1 MIEAMKKYCW
11 ILTIAL
17 ALTGCS
23 KTASEGEMD
32 LTGEI
37 TDLKKGVLLLQRVND
52 TILETIDSV
61 EVNGDPNFQFIVP
74 VESPEVYYL
83 YLKKD
88 GSISED
94 RIAFFAEPKPMTI
107 KSSLKNFGLDVS
119 ITGSVNQDKMDE
131 DAVLIKRF
139 TDRNLDLI
147 EAIFNAQTEG
157 KLTVVDSLEQQQNRL
172 LASKYLATVNFAI
185 NQKDLEV
192 APYLMLTEAYDI
204 NPKYM
209 DTVYQALTP
218 RVRESYYGKK
228 LQDFIDSRDSTD

>member
-1 MIEAMKKYCW
+1 MKKYYW
-11 ILTIAL
+11 ILMVAL
-17 ALTGCS
+17 VLTGCS
-23 KTASEGEMD
+23 DKPSEGEMD

-52 TILETIDSV
+52 TLLETIDSV
-61 EVNGDPNFQFIVP
+61 AINGDPNFQFITP
-74 VESPEVYYL
+74 VESPEVFYL

-94 RIAFFAEPKPMTI
+94 RIAFFAEPKPITI
-107 KSSLKNFGLDVS
+107 KSSLKSFGLDVT
-119 ITGSVNQDKMDE
+119 ITGSANQEKMDE
-131 DAVLIKRF
+131 YAILIKRY

-157 KLTVVDSLEQQQNRL
+157 NLKVVDSLELQQNRL
-172 LASKYLATVNFAI
+172 LAGKYLATVNYAI

-218 RVRESYYGKK
+218 RVKESYYGKK
-228 LQDFIDSRDSTD
+228 LQDFIGSRE

>member
-1 MIEAMKKYCW
+1 MIEAMKKYYG
-11 ILTIAL
+11 ILMFAL
-17 ALTGCS
+17 ILIGCS
-23 KTASEGEMD
+23 DKASEGEMD

-52 TILETIDSV
+52 TLLETIDSV
-61 EVNGDPNFQFIVP
+61 EINGDPNFQFITP
-74 VESPEVYYL
+74 VDSPEVFYL

-107 KSSLKNFGLDVS
+107 KSSLKNFGLDVA
-119 ITGSVNQDKMDE
+119 ITGSVNQEKMDE
-131 DAVLIKRF
+131 YAVLIKRY

-147 EAIFNAQTEG
+147 ESIFKAQTEG
-157 KLTVVDSLEQQQNRL
+157 NLMVVDSLEQQQNRL
-172 LASKYLATVNFAI
+172 LAGKYLATVNFAI

-218 RVRESYYGKK
+218 RVKESYYGKK
-228 LQDFIDSRDSTD
+228 LEAFIDSRE